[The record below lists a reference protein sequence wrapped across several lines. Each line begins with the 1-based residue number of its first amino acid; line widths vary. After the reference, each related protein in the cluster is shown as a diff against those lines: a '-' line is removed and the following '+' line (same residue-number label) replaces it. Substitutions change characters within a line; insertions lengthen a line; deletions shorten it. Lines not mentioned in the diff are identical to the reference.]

1 MAQDTTPH
9 IPGLAEVWALSRLRA
24 MTFLRLV
31 CLLAGFSSLAFAFEE
46 ADALRLKSELSRSI
60 TKGEAPG
67 AVFWVDQAGKE
78 THWAQG
84 HKVVVPTSEAMT
96 EDTIFDAASLTKVMA
111 TLPSIL
117 LLMEQGKVDL
127 SAPIGRYL
135 PEAPPTNITVKHL
148 LTHCS
153 GLPAGIPKEP
163 AWSGYEEGIHR
174 ACALIPGAS
183 PDCVFRYSDVNF
195 ILLGEIVR
203 RVSGQSLDVFAHE
216 QVFGPLGMKDTGF
229 TPEATLLPRI
239 APTEKDELRGMLR
252 GVVHDPTARRMG
264 GVAGHA
270 GLFTTAADVAKY
282 CKAMLRGGL
291 LKPETMQQMRAVQ
304 TPITIFERRGL
315 GFDLDSK
322 FSRPRGKPGFALGS
336 FGHTGFTGTALWID
350 PQTDS
355 FYVLMTSRLHPE
367 GKGGVRD
374 LYERMGTLVS
384 KAVKAKPEQPAFFPR
399 IEGEVPTVL
408 NGIDVLKRQKF
419 ASLQG
424 LRLGLIT
431 NHTGIDNR
439 RVPTIDLL
447 AEAPGVKLKK
457 LFSPEHG
464 IRGELDQEKIDD
476 SIDTKTGLPVISLY
490 GETRVPKPEH
500 LADLDALVFD
510 IQDIGC
516 RFYTY
521 IATLKGC
528 LEAAAKA
535 GKAFIVLDRVNPIR
549 GDIVEGMSEVGEL
562 KFTACHPIPVRHGMT
577 AGELAQMFNTEGA
590 LKAKLSVIKVQG
602 WQRDQWLDETG
613 LPWQNPSPNMR
624 NGNAALL
631 YPGVGLLEFAIS
643 VGRGTDTP
651 FEVLGAPFVNDRTL
665 AYELNELGLPGV
677 RFVPVQFK
685 PTASVFKDQAC
696 GGVRMIITDRHALR
710 PVSLGLAVAHRLHEL
725 HPKEVDMNK
734 LSTLINH
741 PATMEVIQADKPWAT
756 TAEAWQASAEA
767 FMARRTPFLLYE

>member
-1 MAQDTTPH
+1 M
-9 IPGLAEVWALSRLRA
+9 I
-24 MTFLRLV
+24 FLRHAWLLG
-31 CLLAGFSSLAFAFEE
+31 CLGSLALAFDEP
-46 ADALRLKSELSRSI
+46 DLRQLESELSRSI
-60 TKGEAPG
+60 AKGEAPG
-67 AVFWVDQAGKE
+67 AVFWMEQAGKE
-78 THWAQG
+78 AHWAQG
-84 HKVVVPTSEAMT
+84 QRAVVPVPEVMT
-96 EDTIFDAASLTKVMA
+96 EDTIFDAASLTKVVA

-127 SAPIGRYL
+127 EASVGRYL
-135 PEAPPTNITVKHL
+135 PEAPATKITVKHL

-163 AWSGYEEGIHR
+163 PWSGYDEGIHR
-174 ACALIPGAS
+174 AEALISGAL
-183 PDCVFRYSDVNF
+183 PNCVFRYSDVNF

-203 RVSGQSLDVFAHE
+203 RVSGQTLDVFARE
-216 QVFGPLGMKDTGF
+216 QVFAPLGMKDSGYN
-229 TPEATLLPRI
+229 PEAALLPRI
-239 APTEKDELRGMLR
+239 APTEKDELGTMLR

-291 LKPETMQQMRAVQ
+291 LKPETMRQMRSVQ

-367 GKGGVRD
+367 GRGNVRD
-374 LYERMGTLVS
+374 LYERMGTLVA

-419 ASLQG
+419 AALKG
-424 LRLGLIT
+424 LRIGLIT

-447 AEAPGVKLKK
+447 AQAPGVKLKK

-464 IRGELDQEKIDD
+464 IRGELDQDKIND
-476 SIDTKTGLPVISLY
+476 SVDTKTGLPVISLY

-535 GKAFIVLDRVNPIR
+535 GKSFFVLDRVNPIR
-549 GDIVEGMSEVGEL
+549 GDLVEGMGEVGEL
-562 KFTACHPIPVRHGMT
+562 KFTACHNIPVRHGMT
-577 AGELAQMFNTEGA
+577 AGELAQMFNAEA
-590 LKAKLSVIKVQG
+590 RLKAKLSVIQVQG
-602 WQRDQWLDETG
+602 WQRGQWLDETG

-651 FEVLGAPFVNDRTL
+651 FEVMGAPFINDRTL
-665 AYELNELGLPGV
+665 AYELNQLGLPGV

-696 GGVRMIITDRHALR
+696 GGVRITITDRDALR
-710 PVSLGLAVAHRLHEL
+710 PVEMGLAVAHRLHEL
-725 HPKEVDMNK
+725 HPKEIDMPK

-741 PATMEVIQADKPWAT
+741 PATMEGIQKDKPWTT

-767 FMARRTPFLLYE
+767 FMARRKPFLLYE